1 MVDPQRVRRRPGNP
15 ASAGFFIVAI
25 FVNGFAT
32 RTFRQVP
39 EGEWA
44 TAGTNLAKMALTEA
58 IHGFFDAFITDSSFN
73 AMTPHSPSPR
83 ELIRLRTGQDGRRL
97 LFQARHYQLC
107 HEGSE
112 QRIELGYAGSRVLER
127 LLQDP
132 GDVVSREELL
142 EYGWTDRV
150 VSQGSLNQQIYVLR
164 QILGDQKGRII
175 QTLPRRGYLFN
186 PEFIDAILSEHPV
199 RAATGGKP
207 TLGRRLPGWLKLGG
221 LVALTPL
228 LATCAAQLSHL

>member
-1 MVDPQRVRRRPGNP
+1 M
-15 ASAGFFIVAI
+15 AI

-58 IHGFFDAFITDSSFN
+58 VHGFFDALITDSSFN

-97 LFQARHYQLC
+97 LFQARRYQLR
-107 HEGSE
+107 HEESE

-127 LLQDP
+127 LLQNP
-132 GDVVSREELL
+132 GEVVSREELL

-164 QILGDQKGRII
+164 QLLGDEKGRQII

-186 PEFIDAILSEHPV
+186 PAFIELDAAQESFVTPAVPV
-199 RAATGGKP
+199 RAARRTLP
-207 TLGRRLPGWLKLGG
+207 TWLKLGG
-221 LVALTPL
+221 LLALTPL
-228 LATCAAQLSHL
+228 LATCAAL